1 MIERISRVCEIFIPS
16 EVLPLSPPCCDGA
29 GNVTKPFPAVRAML
43 VILIVDAKTL
53 IKPARYKFT
62 VTGGGQPDRR
72 VGGGVMGQPSP
83 HGEGWKFTLTLK
95 S

>member
-1 MIERISRVCEIFIPS
+1 MMIERRSRVCEIFIPS

-29 GNVTKPFPAVRAML
+29 GNVAKPFPAVRAML

-62 VTGGGQPDRR
+62 VTGGG
-72 VGGGVMGQPSP
+72 VMGQPSP